1 MLKLTA
7 KLKSEAQLAR
17 TKNQEGPCSKHEKPG
32 AKMKEERKENE
43 GTRDK
48 GLEGREQVSTR
59 TLQESQQPPG
69 AVSSEQA
76 PPQEA
81 VAAGPC
87 NCQQPSD
94 RCSLHRHNLVGH

>member
-17 TKNQEGPCSKHEKPG
+17 TKSQEGPCSKHEKPG

-48 GLEGREQVSTR
+48 GLEGRKQVSTR
-59 TLQESQQPPG
+59 TLLPLQTARAQNSGEPT
-69 AVSSEQA
+69 ATWCSEQ
-76 PPQEA
+76 
-81 VAAGPC
+81 
-87 NCQQPSD
+87 
-94 RCSLHRHNLVGH
+94 